1 MVTRIRVPP
10 GLAVEAGEYRAE
22 DLGPVWDDVRG
33 AEGVQ
38 IECPR
43 HPDTW
48 WPTKGRDLPLT
59 ELKTWR
65 CPKCVWAFREGL
77 KGSGGTPQF

>member
-1 MVTRIRVPP
+1 MVTRIRVPE
-10 GLAVEAGEYRAE
+10 GLAVEAGVYDAA
-22 DLGPVWDDVRG
+22 DLAPVWDELRSVD
-33 AEGVQ
+33 GVE

-48 WPTKGRDLPLT
+48 WPTAGRDLPLA